1 MSSIEPVESPLE
13 TDSISTKQPFI
24 TSRQNSQID
33 SVSVKVESPKS
44 GSEQPTE
51 PPSVEIKQRVIP
63 KPLYILFCCFV
74 SVCLSPLAYGFATV
88 LTVGILPLLLIGF
101 VLVRLFQI
109 IVRAE
114 SYEKRFIL
122 MIHLRYWIFVVVM
135 LLLVEIGIF
144 YPIAKYVPGVKFV
157 LIIGLPITKWIKII
171 CILIGIYLIGQL
183 FWAVIYFIIV
193 NRNSDAEDE
202 EGFIVIE
209 SVSEIAGCLLA
220 LWASAVIMSSVPI
233 FKQSKI
239 FGIYTQKWVKIS
251 IFLLIGYNI
260 ITLLARLFVRSLPK
274 VYGNVGDSIKYSI
287 ILSLCSYEM
296 NKGVFNKK
304 NIVYIASGIMRSVIF
319 ILSMMMLL
327 VTWMVYFSNRLDTTP
342 QNQRILNIGTKTFVS
357 LLICSFLWFFKSCLL
372 LYWEVHT
379 VYDRLLPKI
388 RDIGKQLYFLVMLSY
403 EHYRHGTRDYVTES
417 NYSVCGLL
425 CFKAEAPPEKKFVW
439 NLPDNSDEDYTYQVL
454 DRKIVR
460 AGFIND
466 IGRKASIYDIH
477 KAVKQ
482 LMIAQNALSN
492 ESIVDDLQHFQ
503 GDDSG
508 ESNAKCLEVLKEVV
522 QVEGDSYF
530 DEDWDLFLKLL
541 PEVRNAED
549 ITFEKVKTFME
560 RAHSRCMF
568 LTNTLISEKEVV
580 KCLNQVISA
589 VIIAVTCVMWLLLS
603 GLAKTN
609 VLVLIA
615 SPLLAVT
622 FIFGDTA
629 KNLFQGLIFVY
640 VVHPFDVGD
649 LCLID
654 DKLLEVK
661 RIGIWSTIFANV
673 RTVGEQQQII
683 YPNSVLALKNII
695 NHKTSFDWNDYI
707 EFITS
712 PDEKITEPLKRKIEA
727 YLDDEKEKFTPNIQS
742 VEILEMGDKAKIG
755 VHIKHKFKTT
765 EGWTYFECLK
775 AKEKRRFELA
785 VYVQKLVKKLE
796 SEAETS
802 EKEDFYTGG

>member
-13 TDSISTKQPFI
+13 TDSTSTKQPFI
-24 TSRQNSQID
+24 TSRQNSQTD

-44 GSEQPTE
+44 VSEKPTD
-51 PPSVEIKQRVIP
+51 PPSVEIKQRTIP
-63 KPLYILFCCFV
+63 YILFCCFLC
-74 SVCLSPLAYGFATV
+74 VCLSPLAYAFISV

-114 SYEKRFIL
+114 SYEKRFIV
-122 MIHLRYWIFVVVM
+122 MILLRYWIFVVVM
-135 LLLVEIGIF
+135 LLLVEVGIF
-144 YPIAKYVPGVKFV
+144 YPIAKYVPGLKSV
-157 LIIGLPITKWIKII
+157 LIIGLPITKWINLI
-171 CILIGIYLIGQL
+171 CILIGIYVIGQVI
-183 FWAVIYFIIV
+183 WAFVFFILANI
-193 NRNSDAEDE
+193 SLGDEDE
-202 EGFIVIE
+202 EGFIAME

-220 LWASAVIMSSVPI
+220 LWANVVIMSSVPI

-239 FGIYTQKWVKIS
+239 FGVYTQKWIKVS
-251 IFLLIGYNI
+251 LLVLIGYNI
-260 ITLLARLFVRSLPK
+260 ITLLTHLFVRSLPK
-274 VYGNVGDSIKYSI
+274 IYGDPLDVGENIKSKFSSI
-287 ILSLCSYEM
+287 CCEDM
-296 NKGVFNKK
+296 TKGAFNKK
-304 NIVYIASGIMRSVIF
+304 NIVYIASGIKRSIIF
-319 ILSMMMLL
+319 ILSMVMLL
-327 VTWMVYFSNRLDTTP
+327 TTWVVYFDNRLDTTSK
-342 QNQRILNIGTKTFVS
+342 NQRILAFGTWTFVS
-357 LLICSFLWFFKSCLL
+357 LLVCSLLWLLKSCLL
-372 LYWEVHT
+372 LYWEAHT
-379 VYDRLLPKI
+379 VYDRLHPKI
-388 RDIGKQLYFLVMLSY
+388 RDIGKQLYFLVMLSN
-403 EHYRHGTRDYVTES
+403 EHYRQAARYAATELKDS
-417 NYSVCGLL
+417 GCGLSSCL
-425 CFKAEAPPEKKFVW
+425 KAPPKKMVVW
-439 NLPDNSDEDYTYQVL
+439 NLPDNSDEDYTYQQL

-460 AGFIND
+460 AEFIKYT
-466 IGRKASIYDIH
+466 GKKASIYDIQ
-477 KAVKQ
+477 KAAQ
-482 LMIAQNALSN
+482 RFLTAQNALAN
-492 ESIVDDLQHFQ
+492 ENTVGDLQHFQ
-503 GDDSG
+503 SDDSA